1 MPVVEIYDLTASVAP
16 EESVL
21 DITADKV
28 GFADVSAGLYKTIK
42 VTNLFGADI
51 TAIRNLTPSDD
62 DFIQRKGGTWVKRT
76 IAQVKTDLGI
86 SDITALLISGV
97 NVALTGAITGADTIL
112 QAFGRIQN
120 SLNAL
125 AAADSTLS
133 GRVSSLEYGVRND
146 IFTFLPLT
154 ISNANELTY
163 RGKVLSIKSNS
174 GTLTF
179 ADDLGAGFTCSLE
192 HWPAGS
198 PGDVTIATS
207 GTLVMYNRQGHT
219 KLAGAYARAEIGLSL
234 LSELI
239 LWGDTKA

>member
-97 NVALTGAITGADTIL
+97 NVALTGAIT
-112 QAFGRIQN
+112 
-120 SLNAL
+120 
-125 AAADSTLS
+125 AADSTLS